1 LEAAP
6 DDRAQPM
13 TVRVG
18 LVGVGRMGSV
28 LARHLVNGVPEAS
41 LVAIAD
47 LDRAKAQALA
57 SQNGAAAV
65 YVDPLELFERRDIEA
80 VLIVTPTD
88 THPALVAAA
97 AAAGKH
103 VFVEKPL
110 ALTLDGC
117 ERAISAAA
125 AAGVKLQVGFMRRFD
140 PAYREAKGKI
150 EQGAIGRPTLF
161 KSINRDPVRTSLE
174 FARRESSGGLI
185 MDLGIHDFDLA
196 RWLMGSEVAR
206 VSSEGGCLAYPE
218 LAEAG
223 DIDNAVVNLRFQD
236 GAVGNVDLSR
246 NAVYGFDS
254 RTEVLGTSGA
264 VVVGRQRES
273 DLMLLYAK
281 GAGGPTRPG
290 RFDQAY
296 LEEIRH
302 FIDCVAHDRPPSVTG
317 SEARLA
323 TAIGIAATRSLD
335 QGRPVELGELQAA
348 EPG

>member
-1 LEAAP
+1 
-6 DDRAQPM
+6 M

-28 LARHLVNGVPEAS
+28 LARHLVHGVQGAE
-41 LVAIAD
+41 LVAVAD
-47 LDRAKAQALA
+47 LDRSKAEALA
-57 SQNGAAAV
+57 RQSGAAAA
-65 YVDPLELFERRDIEA
+65 YSEPLELFERRDIEA

-88 THPALVAAA
+88 THPELVGAA

-117 ERAISAAA
+117 DRAIAAAA
-125 AAGVKLQVGFMRRFD
+125 AAGVKLMVGFMRRFD
-140 PAYREAKGKI
+140 PAYREARSKI

-161 KSINRDPVRTSLE
+161 KSIDRDPVRTSLE
-174 FARRESSGGLI
+174 FARRESNGGLI
-185 MDLGIHDFDLA
+185 MDMGVHDFDLA
-196 RWLMGSEVAR
+196 RWLMGSEVVR
-206 VSSEGGCLAYPE
+206 VSSEGACLAYPE
-218 LAEAG
+218 LREVG

-254 RTEVLGTSGA
+254 RTEVLGTMGA
-264 VVVGRQRES
+264 VVVGRLREL
-273 DLMLLYAK
+273 DLMLLSAE
-281 GAGGPTRPG
+281 GEGGPTRPG

-296 LEEIRH
+296 VEEIRH
-302 FIDCVAHDRPPSVTG
+302 FVDCVAHDRSPSVTG

-323 TAIGIAATRSLD
+323 TAIAIAATVSLD
-335 QGRPVELGELQAA
+335 EGRPVELRELQAA

>member
-1 LEAAP
+1 
-6 DDRAQPM
+6 M

-47 LDRAKAQALA
+47 LDRAKAEEMA
-57 SQNGAAAV
+57 SQYGADSV
-65 YVDPLELFERRDIEA
+65 YSDPLELFERRDVGA

-88 THPALVAAA
+88 THPDLVAAA

-117 ERAISAAA
+117 DRAIAAAA
-125 AAGVKLQVGFMRRFD
+125 AAGVKLMVGFMRRFD
-140 PAYREAKGKI
+140 PAYREARSKV
-150 EQGAIGRPTLF
+150 ETGAIGRPTIF
-161 KSINRDPVRTSLE
+161 KSIDRDPVRTSLE

-185 MDLGIHDFDLA
+185 MDMGVHDFDLA
-196 RWLMGSEVAR
+196 RWLMSSEVVR
-206 VSSEGGCLAYPE
+206 VSSEGACLAYPE
-218 LAEAG
+218 LREAW
-223 DIDNAVVNLRFQD
+223 DIDNAVVNLRFAD

-246 NAVYGFDS
+246 NAVYGFDA

-264 VVVGRQRES
+264 VMVGRQRES
-273 DLMLLYAK
+273 DLLLLSAP
-281 GAGGPTRPG
+281 GAAGPTGPG
-290 RFDQAY
+290 RFDAAY
-296 LEEIRH
+296 VEEIRH
-302 FIDCVAHDRPPSVTG
+302 FVDCVAQDRTPMVTG

-323 TAIGIAATRSLD
+323 TAIAIAATVSLD
-335 QGRPVELGELQAA
+335 EGRPVELREVLSGPEELI
-348 EPG
+348 PWKR

>member
-1 LEAAP
+1 
-6 DDRAQPM
+6 M

-57 SQNGAAAV
+57 SQNGAAAA
-65 YVDPLELFERRDIEA
+65 YSEPLELFERRDIEA

-88 THPALVAAA
+88 THPDLVAAA

-117 ERAISAAA
+117 DRAISAAV

-140 PAYREAKGKI
+140 PAYCEVKGKI
-150 EQGAIGRPTLF
+150 EQGVIGRPTLF

-185 MDLGIHDFDLA
+185 IDLGIHDFDLA

-218 LAEAG
+218 LREAG

-273 DLMLLYAK
+273 DLMLLSAQ

-296 LEEIRH
+296 VEEIRH
-302 FIDCVAHDRPPSVTG
+302 FIDCVAHDRIPRVTG